1 MNEYQTCASRYTE
14 LESERQIF
22 LTRSRD
28 CSELTLPYLIPPE
41 GHSAST
47 IFPTPY
53 QSVGARAVNVLAS
66 KLLLALLPPS
76 GPFFRLVV
84 DDIEVPKLE
93 QKGRGAIEEA
103 LGAIE
108 RAVMSEIETTRVRV
122 PAFEM
127 LKHLIV
133 SGNALVYYPDEGGMR
148 VFPLERYVCQRD
160 SMGSVL
166 EIIVK
171 ESVSPLMLPEEIRSR
186 VMEENNSEGT
196 DKNIDLYTHIKRQV
210 DNWEVY
216 QEVKEMEVP
225 NSRGTYT
232 FENFSWMALRFDRID
247 GESYGRGL
255 VEQYLGD
262 LRSLEGLSQSLVE
275 GTASSAKV
283 LFLVRP
289 NGTTKARA
297 LATSPNGAIIQ
308 GDANDVSVLQV
319 NKAVDFRIAE
329 SMIKTISDR
338 LAGAFLM
345 SGQVQRDAE
354 RVTATEVRLLAN
366 EIESGLGGIFS
377 LLSQEFQLPLVRLM
391 LKKLGDQE
399 KVPPLPEGVV
409 RPQIITGL
417 EAMSRSE
424 DLKKLMQMMQMFQP
438 LGAEGF
444 LKQINID
451 DFIDR
456 VGVSLGIDPQGLL
469 KTKEEQAKIQQQAQ
483 QQMQQQ
489 QMMELVK
496 AMGPEIG
503 KQFLP
508 QLMQAMGIQQQQP
521 PQQQG

>member
-1 MNEYQTCASRYTE
+1 M
-14 LESERQIF
+14 
-22 LTRSRD
+22 
-28 CSELTLPYLIPPE
+28 
-41 GHSAST
+41 
-47 IFPTPY
+47 
-53 QSVGARAVNVLAS
+53 
-66 KLLLALLPPS
+66 
-76 GPFFRLVV
+76 V
-84 DDIEVPKLE
+84 DDLE
-93 QKGRGAIEEA
+93 IPQLKQEGRGAVEEA

-108 RAVMSEIETTRVRV
+108 RAVMSEIEVTRGRV

-133 SGNALVYYPDEGGMR
+133 SGNALVYFPDEGGMR
-148 VFPLERYVCQRD
+148 VFPLERYVCERD
-160 SMGSVL
+160 SMGNVL
-166 EIIVK
+166 EIVVK
-171 ESVSPLMLPEEIRSR
+171 ESVSPLMLPEEIRKQ
-186 VMEENNSEGT
+186 VQEEVDNDDS
-196 DKNIDLYTHIKRQV
+196 DKSIELYTHIERKV
-210 DNWEVY
+210 DKWSVY
-216 QEVKEMEVP
+216 QEVKEIEVP

-232 FENFSWMALRFDRID
+232 FENFPWMVLRFDRID

-289 NGTTKARA
+289 NGTTKARS

-345 SGQVQRDAE
+345 SGSVQRDAE

-377 LLSQEFQLPLVRLM
+377 LLSQEFQLPLVRLI
-391 LKKLGDQE
+391 LKKLTDQE
-399 KVPPLPEGVV
+399 KVPPLPEGVI

-424 DLKKLMQMMQMFQP
+424 DLRKLTQMMQLLQP

-444 LKQINID
+444 TQQINID

-469 KTKEEQAKIQQQAQ
+469 KSKEEQAKQQQQAQ
-483 QQMQQQ
+483 QQRQQ
-489 QMMELVK
+489 QMIMEIAK
-496 AMGPEIG
+496 TMGPEIG
-503 KQFLP
+503 KQLLP
-508 QLMQAMGIQQQQP
+508 QVLQMAGLQTQQKTQ
-521 PQQQG
+521 

>member
-1 MNEYQTCASRYTE
+1 M
-14 LESERQIF
+14 
-22 LTRSRD
+22 
-28 CSELTLPYLIPPE
+28 
-41 GHSAST
+41 
-47 IFPTPY
+47 
-53 QSVGARAVNVLAS
+53 
-66 KLLLALLPPS
+66 
-76 GPFFRLVV
+76 V
-84 DDIEVPKLE
+84 DDLE
-93 QKGRGAIEEA
+93 IPQLKQEGRGAVEEA

-108 RAVMSEIETTRVRV
+108 RAVMSEIEVTRVRV

-133 SGNALVYYPDEGGMR
+133 SGNALVYFPDEGGMR
-148 VFPLERYVCQRD
+148 VFPLERYVCERD
-160 SMGSVL
+160 SMGNVL
-166 EIIVK
+166 EIVVK
-171 ESVSPLMLPEEIRSR
+171 ESVSPLMLPEEIRKQ
-186 VMEENNSEGT
+186 VQEEVDNDDS
-196 DKNIDLYTHIKRQV
+196 DKSIELYTHIERKA
-210 DNWEVY
+210 DKWSVY
-216 QEVKEMEVP
+216 QEVKEIEVP

-232 FENFSWMALRFDRID
+232 FENFPWMVLRFDRID

-289 NGTTKARA
+289 NGTTKARS

-345 SGQVQRDAE
+345 SGSVQRDAE

-377 LLSQEFQLPLVRLM
+377 LLSQEFQLPLVRLI
-391 LKKLGDQE
+391 LKKLTDQE
-399 KVPPLPEGVV
+399 KVPPLPEGVI

-424 DLKKLMQMMQMFQP
+424 DLRKLTQMMQLLQP

-444 LKQINID
+444 TQQINID

-469 KTKEEQAKIQQQAQ
+469 KSKEEQAKQQQQAPQQRQ
-483 QQMQQQ
+483 QQMI
-489 QMMELVK
+489 MEIAK
-496 AMGPEIG
+496 TMGPEIG
-503 KQFLP
+503 KQLLP
-508 QLMQAMGIQQQQP
+508 QVLQMAGLQTQQKTQ
-521 PQQQG
+521 

>member
-1 MNEYQTCASRYTE
+1 
-14 LESERQIF
+14 
-22 LTRSRD
+22 
-28 CSELTLPYLIPPE
+28 
-41 GHSAST
+41 
-47 IFPTPY
+47 
-53 QSVGARAVNVLAS
+53 
-66 KLLLALLPPS
+66 
-76 GPFFRLVV
+76 
-84 DDIEVPKLE
+84 
-93 QKGRGAIEEA
+93 
-103 LGAIE
+103 
-108 RAVMSEIETTRVRV
+108 
-122 PAFEM
+122 
-127 LKHLIV
+127 
-133 SGNALVYYPDEGGMR
+133 
-148 VFPLERYVCQRD
+148 
-160 SMGSVL
+160 
-166 EIIVK
+166 
-171 ESVSPLMLPEEIRSR
+171 
-186 VMEENNSEGT
+186 
-196 DKNIDLYTHIKRQV
+196 
-210 DNWEVY
+210 
-216 QEVKEMEVP
+216 
-225 NSRGTYT
+225 
-232 FENFSWMALRFDRID
+232 
-247 GESYGRGL
+247 
-255 VEQYLGD
+255 
-262 LRSLEGLSQSLVE
+262 
-275 GTASSAKV
+275 
-283 LFLVRP
+283 
-289 NGTTKARA
+289 
-297 LATSPNGAIIQ
+297 
-308 GDANDVSVLQV
+308 
-319 NKAVDFRIAE
+319 
-329 SMIKTISDR
+329 
-338 LAGAFLM
+338 M

>member
-1 MNEYQTCASRYTE
+1 MINNQSCASRYSQ
-14 LESERQIF
+14 LESQRHIF

-76 GPFFRLVV
+76 GPFFRLMV
-84 DDIEVPKLE
+84 DDLE
-93 QKGRGAIEEA
+93 IPQLKQEGRGAVEEA

-108 RAVMSEIETTRVRV
+108 RAVMSEIEVTRVRV
-122 PAFEM
+122 PTFEM

-133 SGNALVYYPDEGGMR
+133 SGNALVYFPEEGGMR

-160 SMGSVL
+160 AMGNVL

-171 ESVSPLMLPEEIRSR
+171 ESVSPLMLPEEIRNQVQQEDTNDDS
-186 VMEENNSEGT
+186 
-196 DKNIDLYTHIKRQV
+196 DKSIDLYTKIIREADQWV
-210 DNWEVY
+210 VR
-216 QEVKEMEVP
+216 QEVKEIEVP
-225 NSRGTYT
+225 NSSGTYKLD
-232 FENFSWMALRFDRID
+232 NFPWMVLRFDRID

-262 LRSLEGLSQSLVE
+262 LRSLEGLSQALVE

-289 NGTTKARA
+289 NGTTKARS
-297 LATSPNGAIIQ
+297 LANSPNGAIIQ

-345 SGQVQRDAE
+345 SGSVQRDAE

-391 LKKLGDQE
+391 LKKLNDE
-399 KVPPLPEGVV
+399 DKVPPLPEGVV

-444 LKQINID
+444 LQQINID

-469 KTKEEQAKIQQQAQ
+469 KSKEEQAQLQQQAQ
-483 QQMQQQ
+483 QQRQQ
-489 QMMELVK
+489 QMVMEIAK
-496 AMGPEIG
+496 TMGPEIG
-503 KQFLP
+503 KQLLP
-508 QLMQAMGIQQQQP
+508 QIMQMAGLQTQQQ

>member
-1 MNEYQTCASRYTE
+1 M
-14 LESERQIF
+14 
-22 LTRSRD
+22 
-28 CSELTLPYLIPPE
+28 
-41 GHSAST
+41 
-47 IFPTPY
+47 
-53 QSVGARAVNVLAS
+53 
-66 KLLLALLPPS
+66 
-76 GPFFRLVV
+76 V
-84 DDIEVPKLE
+84 DDLE
-93 QKGRGAIEEA
+93 IPQLKQEGRGAVEEA

-108 RAVMSEIETTRVRV
+108 RAVMSEIEVTRVRV

-133 SGNALVYYPDEGGMR
+133 SGNALVYFPDEGGMR
-148 VFPLERYVCQRD
+148 VFPLERYVCERD
-160 SMGSVL
+160 SMGNVL
-166 EIIVK
+166 EIVVK
-171 ESVSPLMLPEEIRSR
+171 ESVSPLMLPEEIRKQ
-186 VMEENNSEGT
+186 VQEEVDNDDS
-196 DKNIDLYTHIKRQV
+196 DKSIELYTHIERKV
-210 DNWEVY
+210 DKWSVY
-216 QEVKEMEVP
+216 QEVKEIEVP

-232 FENFSWMALRFDRID
+232 FENFPWMVLRFDRID

-289 NGTTKARA
+289 NGTTKARS

-345 SGQVQRDAE
+345 SGSVQRDAE

-377 LLSQEFQLPLVRLM
+377 LLSQEFQLPLVRLI
-391 LKKLGDQE
+391 LKKLTDQE
-399 KVPPLPEGVV
+399 KVPPLPEGVI

-424 DLKKLMQMMQMFQP
+424 DLRKLTQMMQLLQP

-444 LKQINID
+444 TQQINID

-469 KTKEEQAKIQQQAQ
+469 KSKEEQAKQQQQAQ
-483 QQMQQQ
+483 QQRQQ
-489 QMMELVK
+489 QMIMEIAK
-496 AMGPEIG
+496 TMGPEIG
-503 KQFLP
+503 KQLLP
-508 QLMQAMGIQQQQP
+508 QVLQMAGLQTQQKTQ
-521 PQQQG
+521 

>member
-1 MNEYQTCASRYTE
+1 M
-14 LESERQIF
+14 
-22 LTRSRD
+22 
-28 CSELTLPYLIPPE
+28 
-41 GHSAST
+41 
-47 IFPTPY
+47 
-53 QSVGARAVNVLAS
+53 
-66 KLLLALLPPS
+66 
-76 GPFFRLVV
+76 V
-84 DDIEVPKLE
+84 DDLE
-93 QKGRGAIEEA
+93 IPQLKQEGRGAVEEA

-108 RAVMSEIETTRVRV
+108 RAVMSEIEVTRVRV

-133 SGNALVYYPDEGGMR
+133 SGNALVYFPDEGGMR
-148 VFPLERYVCQRD
+148 VFPLERYVCERD
-160 SMGSVL
+160 SMGNVL
-166 EIIVK
+166 EIVVK
-171 ESVSPLMLPEEIRSR
+171 ESVSPLMLPEEIRKQ
-186 VMEENNSEGT
+186 VQEEVDNDDS
-196 DKNIDLYTHIKRQV
+196 DKSIELYTHIERKA
-210 DNWEVY
+210 DKWSVY
-216 QEVKEMEVP
+216 QEVKEIEVP

-232 FENFSWMALRFDRID
+232 FENFPWMVLRFDRID

-289 NGTTKARA
+289 NGTTKARS

-345 SGQVQRDAE
+345 SGSVQRDAE

-377 LLSQEFQLPLVRLM
+377 LLSQEFQLPLVRLI
-391 LKKLGDQE
+391 LKKLTDQE
-399 KVPPLPEGVV
+399 KVPPLPEGVI

-424 DLKKLMQMMQMFQP
+424 DLRKLTQMMQLLQP

-444 LKQINID
+444 TQQINID

-469 KTKEEQAKIQQQAQ
+469 KSKEEQAKQQQQAQ
-483 QQMQQQ
+483 QQRQQ
-489 QMMELVK
+489 QMIMEIAK
-496 AMGPEIG
+496 TMGPEIG
-503 KQFLP
+503 KQLLP
-508 QLMQAMGIQQQQP
+508 QVLQMAGLQTQQKTQ
-521 PQQQG
+521 